1 MRFRDLV
8 RDINRHEQKLENV
21 LLYVDFMDHDLP
33 VILLKDGSLLV
44 LFQLAGLDYEGPSEN
59 EKEQF
64 SHYARVALEQ
74 LPDEGAGF
82 MLSNLLIR
90 DTPQP
95 LPLRK
100 NPEAHPLIQF
110 LQGRKQDFWDDL
122 VTRSFGNRILCG
134 LRYFHPKRT
143 EPPWESLTRENK
155 LFRFYRDQLKTSVQK
170 LEQGFV
176 ALASG
181 LRRFGFPPLDRARPF
196 QALYAPATFVKPP
209 ACRPAPSPTAP
220 LSPSTHS
227 SPPREKSILVNR

>member
-1 MRFRDLV
+1 MRFRDLA

-21 LLYVDFMDHDLP
+21 LLYVDFMDHDLA

-44 LFQLAGLDYEGPSEN
+44 LFQLAGLDYEGLSED

-110 LQGRKQDFWDDL
+110 LQARKQDFWDDL

-134 LRYFHPKRT
+134 LRYFHPKKT
-143 EPPWESLTRENK
+143 EPPWEVFHGALSRPTPA
-155 LFRFYRDQLKTSVQK
+155 
-170 LEQGFV
+170 LEGEM
-176 ALASG
+176 S
-181 LRRFGFPPLDRARPF
+181 R
-196 QALYAPATFVKPP
+196 
-209 ACRPAPSPTAP
+209 
-220 LSPSTHS
+220 
-227 SPPREKSILVNR
+227 